1 MRVAFIHPDLGI
13 GGAERWVVDA
23 AVGLQNLG
31 HEVDIYTSYCN
42 KSHCFDEVRDGQLK
56 VTVLGDT
63 ICPHTIKGK
72 FAIFCA
78 TFRQLHLAYEL
89 KKGSGNKVD
98 VFVVDQ
104 LSACVPLLK
113 LWFPKARVLFYG
125 HFPDQLLVQ
134 NRNQMSLVKKAYRYP
149 FDKFEEITTASAD
162 RLVVNSHFT
171 KDMFEKTFPATKD
184 PLVIYPCVDTD
195 IKEQQQSLDKAM
207 ITAASQYTVLLSIN
221 RFERKKNILLAIEAF
236 GEAQKK
242 SSNLRLAVAGG
253 YDFRVNENVEY
264 LQELILACDKLKLT
278 HISVTAD
285 KYAKLLEKDSP
296 AAVWASIFKHD
307 VIFFPSASNSFK
319 NTLLH
324 ISKLLLYTPQNEHFG
339 IVPLE
344 GMLWKTPVLATNS
357 GGPLETVKD
366 NVGWTVEG
374 KSELWAAV
382 IEKVVDMNPSD
393 YAVLQTECVNW
404 VNRFSQDTMATE
416 LEEAMEEVRKKAP
429 TENVGWDYIRL
440 GMWYSVLMFMSL
452 CIVLLAIWP

>member
-1 MRVAFIHPDLGI
+1 M
-13 GGAERWVVDA
+13 
-23 AVGLQNLG
+23 GLQNLG
-31 HEVDIYTSYCN
+31 HSVDIYTSYCN

-56 VTVLGDT
+56 VTVLGDS
-63 ICPHTIKGK
+63 ICPHTIQGK

-89 KKGSGNKVD
+89 RKGDGRKVD

-104 LSACVPLLK
+104 LSACVPILK
-113 LWFPKARVLFYG
+113 LWFPKSRVLFYG

-134 NRNQMSLVKKAYRYP
+134 NRSQMSLVKKAYRYP

-171 KDMFEKTFPATKD
+171 KAMFEKTFPATKD

-195 IKEQQQSLDKAM
+195 IKEQQQTLDRDM
-207 ITAASQYTVLLSIN
+207 ITAASKYTVVLSIN

-236 GEAQKK
+236 AEARGQCP
-242 SSNLRLAVAGG
+242 NLKLAIAGG

-264 LQELILACDKLKLT
+264 LQELITACDSLKLT
-278 HISVTAD
+278 HASVTAE
-285 KYAKLLEKDSP
+285 KYLKLVEKDSST
-296 AAVWASIFKHD
+296 AVWSSVFGNN
-307 VIFFPSASNSFK
+307 VIFFPSASNTFK

-324 ISKLLLYTPQNEHFG
+324 MSKLLLYTPQNEHFG

-344 GMLWKTPVLATNS
+344 GMLWRTPVLATNS

-374 KSELWAAV
+374 QSDLWAPI
-382 IEKVVDMNPSD
+382 IEKVVHMDASD

-404 VNRFSQDTMATE
+404 VNRFSQDTMANE
-416 LEEAMEEVRKKAP
+416 LEVAMEEVRKKAP
-429 TENVGWDYIRL
+429 AENVGWDTIRL
-440 GMWYSVLMFMSL
+440 GMWYSVLMSLTL